1 MRFKKVVSI
10 QKTVFRRSMMQTD
23 FYRLFI
29 VLLLV
34 TVCCL
39 LPALSHSEL
48 LDRIVAI
55 VNDNVILLS
64 EYKEALEAAEKS
76 GKQLTD
82 DMVLNEMIDRM
93 LILEQAERLRID
105 VIEDSTGAVDNDK
118 TINEYIERRI
128 KAFIHI
134 PIDKIE
140 SDYLSN
146 KEQFGNKTFSEAK
159 DEIEERLTEEEL
171 KSKIAEHIAE
181 LRKKAYI
188 RIQKEPTVLHSDK

>member
-1 MRFKKVVSI
+1 MRFKKVAI
-10 QKTVFRRSMMQTD
+10 RQNTVFRGSIMQTD
-23 FYRLFI
+23 IYRLFI

-34 TVCCL
+34 TACCL
-39 LPALSHSEL
+39 LPALSHSEI

-64 EYKEALEAAEKS
+64 EYKEAIQAAEKS
-76 GKQLTD
+76 GKQLSD

-93 LILEQAERLRID
+93 LILEQAKRLRID
-105 VIEDSTGAVDNDK
+105 VIEDSTGAVDKDR

-128 KAFIHI
+128 KAFVHV

-140 SDYLSN
+140 SYYLNN

-159 DEIEERLTEEEL
+159 DEIEEHLTEGEL

-188 RIQKEPTVLHSDK
+188 RIQKEPSMPR